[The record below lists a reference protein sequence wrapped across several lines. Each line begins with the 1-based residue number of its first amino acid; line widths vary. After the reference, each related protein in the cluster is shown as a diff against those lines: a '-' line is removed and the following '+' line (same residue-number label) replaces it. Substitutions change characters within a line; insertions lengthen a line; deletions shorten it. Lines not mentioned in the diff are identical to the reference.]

1 LEVVRVNLENDFF
14 EMPTRAEYK
23 AAKRHQYID
32 PESLDGREMWILR
45 NFSKGD
51 FEWD

>member
-14 EMPTRAEYK
+14 EMPSKAEYK
-23 AAKRHQYID
+23 AVKKLQYID
-32 PESLDGREMWILR
+32 SESLDGRELWIIC
-45 NFSKGD
+45 NFSEGD